1 MKFNRIIYLLSF
13 LMIVFLYPQE
23 PILIFSSGYEGSSE
37 VMQFNVNGNQN
48 ENYADIIGEDGD
60 YNWIEDLD
68 ENENIG
74 DYRIYYENGDT
85 SKAIAEI
92 IEEPGNESNH
102 VLRFLISQP
111 HIDYTNNAGD
121 SLQKGRIQAS
131 IKNSIDLH
139 QFYYKQR
146 LFIPTEFD
154 TLKSDPREINWL
166 TLQEIWNNESFQ
178 EFPFRVTFNIHKES
192 GIGSELFFGAH
203 GQSKITENGNSQW
216 VSIWETVNEDFPVP
230 TGEWIEVETQFIEG
244 DALTGIFKI
253 IITSNSGATH
263 NVIDISNYTHHP
275 EDDEPDGVT
284 SFNPSKLYTSGELI
298 NGLNSVGYPLYI
310 YWDDFK
316 IWKYYLGDV
325 NNDGLINVVDIVML
339 VNLIL
344 NGEFQQSGDLN
355 QDGLLNVIDVVQLV
369 NEILT

>member
-1 MKFNRIIYLLSF
+1 MLFSLTPNY
-13 LMIVFLYPQE
+13 
-23 PILIFSSGYEGSSE
+23 IFKSGYEGNSE
-37 VMQFNVNGNQN
+37 VLQFHLNGNQN
-48 ENYADIIGEDGD
+48 NNYADITGEDGD

-68 ENENIG
+68 ENEDIG

-102 VLRFLISQP
+102 VLQFLITQP

-131 IKNSIDLH
+131 VKNSIDLH

-216 VSIWETVNEDFPVP
+216 VSLWETVNEDFPIP
-230 TGEWIEVETQFIEG
+230 IGEWIEVETQFVEG

-253 IITSNSGATH
+253 IITSNTGTTH
-263 NVIDISNYTHHP
+263 NVIDIGNYTYHP

-284 SFNPSKLYTSGELI
+284 SFSPSKLYTSGELI
-298 NGLNSVGYPLYI
+298 NGLNSVGYPLYV

-325 NNDGLINVVDIVML
+325 NSDY
-339 VNLIL
+339 
-344 NGEFQQSGDLN
+344 
-355 QDGLLNVIDVVQLV
+355 LLNVLDIVVIVDSILGNEYLSAGDMNGDGSLDVLDVVILV
-369 NEILT
+369 SEILGN